1 MAKILKLIARTRALG
16 KSVYVDN
23 APGARWDHGDW
34 TDGRRR
40 GRRLYAARD
49 LRKTDDDLSRAM
61 DATMYDAEKNI
72 QNVSIVSEGPGVAVV
87 ASDSGFKSLKDLI
100 AEAKP
105 KPGTFSGIG
114 AAT

>member
-1 MAKILKLIARTRALG
+1 
-16 KSVYVDN
+16 
-23 APGARWDHGDW
+23 
-34 TDGRRR
+34 
-40 GRRLYAARD
+40 
-49 LRKTDDDLSRAM
+49 
-61 DATMYDAEKNI
+61 MYDAEKNI

-87 ASDSGFKSLKDLI
+87 ASDSGFKSLEDLI